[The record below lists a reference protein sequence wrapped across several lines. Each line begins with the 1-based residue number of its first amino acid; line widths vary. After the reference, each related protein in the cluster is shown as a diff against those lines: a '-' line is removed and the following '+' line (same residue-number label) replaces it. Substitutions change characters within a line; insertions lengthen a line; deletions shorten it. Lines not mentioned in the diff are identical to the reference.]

1 MIMHADMA
9 YATLVHCWRA
19 LRWY

>member
-1 MIMHADMA
+1 MHADMA